1 LFISMIGSNIPG
13 VSIAEN
19 VISQYA
25 KLYITKNVILM
36 FQYCKKI
43 QFYHFKLH
51 MPLDLANMVL

>member
-1 LFISMIGSNIPG
+1 MIGSNIPG

-43 QFYHFKLH
+43 HFYHFKLH
-51 MPLDLANMVL
+51 MSLD